1 MSGLIDF
8 DAASD
13 SADGDGVRGAGSNAH
28 SEDGVS
34 THSDNGSCVFL
45 SPRSLFYLLTIL
57 QADLECC

>member
-1 MSGLIDF
+1 MLGLINF
-8 DAASD
+8 DTASD
-13 SADGDGVRGAGSNAH
+13 SAAGDGVCGAGSNAH

-45 SPRSLFYLLTIL
+45 SPHSLFYLLTVL